1 MCSPTGNDEIIS
13 DSLMSTESQNDSEA
27 VNVRKMFGKN
37 LTGQLFKDSDNH
49 SDLSCKIYLGQMHKD
64 EMHDIGQTY
73 LGF

>member
-27 VNVRKMFGKN
+27 ANVRKMFGKN

-49 SDLSCKIYLGQMHKD
+49 SDLEIQDIYMRVCSKVVNIRGWM
-64 EMHDIGQTY
+64 
-73 LGF
+73 